1 MWDVFVQ
8 MRSDIA
14 RRESYEL
21 NFIVYAPYIFFI
33 IIEITVKKGT
43 WPIRILIYQ
52 IDYLKVD
59 DAQENVT
66 NKGNENIFW
75 GDLNM
80 DKLTRENEFKNNPM
94 DMYDHPY

>member
-1 MWDVFVQ
+1 

-59 DAQENVT
+59 DA
-66 NKGNENIFW
+66 
-75 GDLNM
+75 
-80 DKLTRENEFKNNPM
+80 
-94 DMYDHPY
+94 